1 MSFLN
6 KNTYLIFII
15 IGFIAL
21 YVIATDVLHILDAG
35 LFPSISKILSV
46 AYQSHNELLE
56 GVISSSLLLIP
67 SYFSAL
73 FLGIIVGL
81 VVGWYAP
88 LRKNLLPLFR
98 GASSI
103 PPTLLI
109 PYSIALLPT
118 FWLASSCIIF
128 IGCFFPVCLGT
139 IHGVVLIEE
148 RYLDNARTLNL
159 KGFRLLRKIILP
171 ASLPAI
177 FSGAG
182 TALIFAFI
190 LLTISEMFG
199 VKSGIGFFIQ
209 HYAEFFDYARVLA
222 GLFVIASF
230 IIVIMMI
237 FDKIQNRMLY
247 WTIKR

>member
-1 MSFLN
+1 MSFL
-6 KNTYLIFII
+6 KRYLYLSLII
-15 IGFIAL
+15 IGLIL
-21 YVIATDVLHILDAG
+21 SYIVVTDILHILDAG
-35 LFPSISKILSV
+35 LFPSILKIISA
-46 AYQSHNELLE
+46 AYESRNELVE
-56 GVISSSLLLIP
+56 GVISSSLLLLP
-67 SYFSAL
+67 SYLLAL
-73 FLGIIVGL
+73 VLGISTGL
-81 VVGWYAP
+81 VVGWYAA

-128 IGCFFPVCLGT
+128 IGCFFPICLGT

-148 RYLDNARTLNL
+148 RYLDNAKTLNL
-159 KGFRLLRKIILP
+159 KGFRLLHKIILP

-177 FSGAG
+177 FSGAS

-222 GLFVIASF
+222 GLVVVAFF
-230 IIVIMMI
+230 IIAIMTV
-237 FDKIQNRMLY
+237 FDKIQQHMLY
-247 WTIKR
+247 WTIKK

>member
-1 MSFLN
+1 MLFLR
-6 KNTYLIFII
+6 KNQYLFLII
-15 IGFIAL
+15 IGLIAL
-21 YVIATDVLHILDAG
+21 YVLATDVLHILDAG
-35 LFPSISKILSV
+35 LFPSITKIFSV

-67 SYFSAL
+67 SYFLAL
-73 FLGIIVGL
+73 VLGIIVGL

-148 RYLDNARTLNL
+148 RYLDNAKTLNL
-159 KGFRLLRKIILP
+159 HGFRLLRKIILP

-222 GLFVIASF
+222 GLIVIAFF
-230 IIVIMMI
+230 IIVIMTI
-237 FDKIQNRMLY
+237 FDKIQSRMLY